1 MQEYAQDSM
10 TYVPHYRHPDL
21 FFTFTC
27 NLTWD
32 EIQKL
37 LLPGQSPV
45 ARHDIIARVF
55 RQKLKSLMDFI
66 VRYEVFGS
74 MHWWLYSVE
83 CQKRGLPHAH
93 ILILLHDKI
102 TSDEIK
108 DVICAEIPQ
117 ADVDKDLHAVV
128 IKNMIHGTCCTINP
142 NSPCMVNGKCSP

>member
-66 VRYEVFGS
+66 VRYEV
-74 MHWWLYSVE
+74 L
-83 CQKRGLPHAH
+83 
-93 ILILLHDKI
+93 
-102 TSDEIK
+102 
-108 DVICAEIPQ
+108 DVLSRMTKERIATCAYTNLAPQ
-117 ADVDKDLHAVV
+117 
-128 IKNMIHGTCCTINP
+128 
-142 NSPCMVNGKCSP
+142 